1 MVKILFE
8 NNFKAK
14 SYFNLSLYQKLAL
27 IFLILITLVAFLA
40 PFFAPY
46 DPSFFHLQNL
56 NERPSLKFI
65 LGTDPL
71 GRDLFSAIL
80 YGTRSSILIGFLSAL
95 IISVIGIFVGSLAAL
110 SAPWVDNF
118 IMRTLEVINSI
129 PAILVVLL
137 LGTLIRSDGI
147 LEISI
152 LVGMSSWFSLA
163 RIVRVEAKQISKQ
176 GYIEAS
182 YAMGGNFLHILI
194 KHILPNIL
202 SPILFVLISS
212 ISFAMG
218 TEATLSFLGL
228 GLPPDE
234 LSLGS
239 LLGLSKRA
247 LLQNSWPVIIFPSI
261 ILVSLLLSVTIVGST
276 FGSHKI
282 LKPRML

>member
-71 GRDLFSAIL
+71 GRDLFSV
-80 YGTRSSILIGFLSAL
+80 

>member
-152 LVGMSSWFSLA
+152 LVGMSSWF
-163 RIVRVEAKQISKQ
+163 
-176 GYIEAS
+176 
-182 YAMGGNFLHILI
+182 FILV
-194 KHILPNIL
+194 NIL
-202 SPILFVLISS
+202 KSYRKTLKIISVVWFLNNLGTFLIFVGIFSLFS
-212 ISFAMG
+212 IMW
-218 TEATLSFLGL
+218 TL
-228 GLPPDE
+228 
-234 LSLGS
+234 
-239 LLGLSKRA
+239 
-247 LLQNSWPVIIFPSI
+247 V
-261 ILVSLLLSVTIVGST
+261 
-276 FGSHKI
+276 
-282 LKPRML
+282 

>member
-95 IISVIGIFVGSLAAL
+95 SISVIGIFVGSLAAL

-152 LVGMSSWFSLA
+152 LVGMSSWF
-163 RIVRVEAKQISKQ
+163 
-176 GYIEAS
+176 
-182 YAMGGNFLHILI
+182 FILV
-194 KHILPNIL
+194 NIL
-202 SPILFVLISS
+202 KSYRKTLKIISVVWFLNNLGTFLIFVGIFSLFS
-212 ISFAMG
+212 IMW
-218 TEATLSFLGL
+218 TL
-228 GLPPDE
+228 
-234 LSLGS
+234 
-239 LLGLSKRA
+239 
-247 LLQNSWPVIIFPSI
+247 V
-261 ILVSLLLSVTIVGST
+261 
-276 FGSHKI
+276 
-282 LKPRML
+282 